1 MEKRMSYELGKNTSV
16 ILPCRRTGR
25 DAVHDQNKLLSIK
38 KWFSSM
44 VLHDIFIICINLEST
59 LIQSV
64 GVQNRENFACFWT
77 M

>member
-1 MEKRMSYELGKNTSV
+1 MSYELGKNTSV

-44 VLHDIFIICINLEST
+44 VLHDIFIICINLESMLGYSECWGT
-59 LIQSV
+59 
-64 GVQNRENFACFWT
+64 E
-77 M
+77 